1 MKSTLVLTGWGLPD
15 YAAAAAAALRACNG
29 ADLLGVS
36 KRRLPE
42 ILAKEGK
49 GREAVFVL
57 GVSVRD
63 SADEIAKV
71 VRRLAESGTS
81 VTWISSQDL
90 PDEAKS
96 LRHCDEL
103 TLHVD
108 TSVRTLTAVVGKFFN
123 VDVDDL
129 VSYAVK
135 TTKRE
140 TAIERYQE
148 LFQAAGYAHRNRD
161 DDRIYVLAIQS
172 LSRSIR
178 PEAWD
183 SRLVAAVADFR
194 KYGYRELLGCSKA
207 IERIRGE
214 IALVAKHDRVRV
226 MILGG
231 SGTGKETVA
240 QQIHSRSSRKGE
252 KFQAFNCASV
262 TPDLLEAHLFGYEKG
277 AFTGADKRTE
287 GIFEVAKG
295 GTLFLDEIGELP
307 LEAQALLLRVL
318 QENKYQ
324 RLGGTEDVDADVRLI
339 TATNN
344 DLAKKVKEKTFRLDL
359 FQRLCTVQIRIP
371 PLNERKEDIRQIAED
386 WWIRNKGERLTEQQI
401 ADLTEFDYVGNVREL
416 VNLLERALVLE
427 ESDFKKVISDYK
439 EINAGLFETEED
451 RCSEYP
457 ENLDEMTRLHVR
469 TVMGRYKTQKDAAKA
484 LGVAVNTMK
493 KYLC

>member
-15 YAAAAAAALRACNG
+15 YAAAAAAAIRAYSD
-29 ADLLGVS
+29 ADLAGVS
-36 KRRLPE
+36 KRRLVE
-42 ILAKEGK
+42 VLAKEGK
-49 GREAVFVL
+49 GREDVFVL

-63 SADEIAKV
+63 SAEEFAKA
-71 VRRLAESGTS
+71 VRKLAENGTS

-90 PDEAKS
+90 PDEAKQ

-103 TLHVD
+103 TLHID
-108 TSVRTLTAVVGKFFN
+108 TSVKTLTAVVGKFFN
-123 VDVDDL
+123 VDVEDL
-129 VSYAVK
+129 VPYAIK
-135 TTKRE
+135 TSKRE
-140 TAIERYQE
+140 TAIGRYQE

-161 DDRIYVLAIQS
+161 DDKTYVLAIQS
-172 LSRSIR
+172 LSRPIR

-183 SRLVAAVADFR
+183 PKLTAVVTDFR
-194 KYGYRELLGCSKA
+194 KYGYRELLGNSKA
-207 IERIRGE
+207 LERIREE
-214 IALVAKHDRVRV
+214 IALAAKHDRARV

-252 KFQAFNCASV
+252 RFQTFNCASV
-262 TPDLLEAHLFGYEKG
+262 TPDLLEARLFGYEKG
-277 AFTGADKRTE
+277 SFTGADKRTE
-287 GIFEVAKG
+287 GVFFAAKG

-307 LEAQALLLRVL
+307 MEAQALLLRVL

-359 FQRLCTVQIRIP
+359 FQRLCTVQIKIP
-371 PLNERKEDIRQIAED
+371 PLNERKEDIRQIADD

-427 ESDFKKVISDYK
+427 ETNFKKVIADYK
-439 EINAGLFETEED
+439 EINAGLFETEDD
-451 RCSEYP
+451 RRSEYP
-457 ENLDEMTRLHVR
+457 ENLDEMTRLHVK
-469 TVMGRYKTQKDAAKA
+469 TVMGRYKTQKEAAKA
-484 LGVAVNTMK
+484 LGIAINTMK
-493 KYLC
+493 NYL